1 MPIFRV
7 NNYIDAYRLRAQS
20 DDVHELAARP
30 DKKTLTA
37 FVNRQIFDAIQP
49 GPDDFL
55 VDIGCGDA
63 SLVRMAQAQ
72 TPKCTGTVS
81 SVEEEQK
88 LKATFPGLSVVTCEM
103 QSLPFDPG
111 SVSKVVCNA
120 ALMYLPGENDVKAA
134 LREIARIARPGATIW
149 VGEIPEIDE
158 YAYYGSYRGAS
169 MSGLLW
175 HILKH
180 NGLRA
185 FLGMVRRWA
194 RAVFGDERIVLNSAG
209 IFYAGP
215 EEMVAMAES
224 CGLRLKTY
232 FRHKELD
239 REGKA
244 VDSQFRY
251 DYIFTI

>member
-1 MPIFRV
+1 MPVLRV

-20 DDVHELAARP
+20 EDVHELAARP
-30 DKKTLTA
+30 DKKPLTE

-49 GPDDFL
+49 GQNDFL

-63 SLVRMAQAQ
+63 SLVRMAAARMSH
-72 TPKCTGTVS
+72 CVGTVGS
-81 SVEEEQK
+81 AEEERK

-103 QSLPFDPG
+103 QSLPFEPG

-120 ALMYLPGENDVKAA
+120 ALMYLPSEDDVKAV
-134 LREIARIARPGATIW
+134 LREIARIARSGATIW
-149 VGEIPEIDE
+149 VGEVPEIDE
-158 YAYYGSYRGAS
+158 YMHYGSYRGTS
-169 MSGLLW
+169 MPGLVW
-175 HILKH
+175 HVLSH

-185 FLGMVRRWA
+185 SLGMVRRWA
-194 RAVFGDERIVLNSAG
+194 RAVFGDEQIVLNSAG
-209 IFYAGP
+209 IFYARP
-215 EEMVAMAES
+215 EKMVALAEN

-239 REGKA
+239 RQGKP